1 MKRCVCLAAAAA
13 LLTLAGCNG
22 AEETQVRIEAAPETQ
37 RTLAQGEIVG
47 FHSGE
52 AASAW
57 LAIPYAAPPQ
67 GDLRW
72 RAPRPA
78 LAFDDGRLEAIEHG
92 AVCPQV
98 TNELSARAAGVEAGV
113 LIGEEDCLTLDIYA
127 PRDAAPEAGL
137 PVMVWIHGGANV
149 WGSSSAY
156 DGSQLA
162 AERDVVVVAVQYRLG
177 PLGFLSHPALRESAG
192 HPLDEAANFALLDLV
207 AALDWVDA
215 NITAFGGDAD
225 RITIFGESAGAFN
238 IAALMASEPARGRFD
253 AAIMQSGGTGTNSRE
268 VAENGGGND
277 LHPALEAVA
286 AFAGPDADGAAMRA
300 VPLED
305 VYAVYRD
312 ESGAFTSL
320 PRMIEDG
327 VSLPEDGILGAA
339 ARPGGFAPVPLITGA
354 NRDEM
359 KLYTAFD
366 PQLTRRLGPLVWPRD
381 VARYQAAVE
390 YPSRSWRV
398 GAVDDL
404 LDRLRSAGHE
414 DLWAYRF
421 DWDEGGKVLL
431 TDTGILLGASHA
443 MEIPFVFNH
452 FELFGP
458 FDRVLFNDRNAQGRA
473 ALADAMGGYWG
484 QFAHTGE
491 PGTGGG
497 AGLEWPRWGETARLM
512 RFDTPADGG
521 PEVMT
526 GRDTPAAIAAD
537 LAADT
542 RLQPSGRCAVAAG
555 IMRRQP
561 AIAQAFESGMDC

>member
-1 MKRCVCLAAAAA
+1 MARSAYLAMMAALAA
-13 LLTLAGCNG
+13 LAGCNG
-22 AEETQVRIEAAPETQ
+22 ADEPVSVTVTAAPETQ

-47 FHSGE
+47 FHSGD

-57 LAIPYAAPPQ
+57 LAIPYAAPPE

-78 LAFDDGRLEAIEHG
+78 LAFNGRLEAIEHG

-98 TNELSARAAGVEAGV
+98 TNELSATAAGVETGV

-177 PLGFLSHPALRESAG
+177 PLGFLSHPALRESAE

-225 RITIFGESAGAFN
+225 RITIFGESAGGFN

-253 AAIMQSGGTGTNSRE
+253 AAIMQSGGTGSNSRE
-268 VAENGGGND
+268 VAENGGGTD

-300 VPLED
+300 ASLED

-312 ESGAFTSL
+312 ETGGFTSL

-339 ARPGGFAPVPLITGA
+339 ARPGGFAPVPLITGV

-381 VARYQAAVE
+381 SERYAAAVE
-390 YPSRSWRV
+390 YPTRNWRV
-398 GAVDDL
+398 TAVDEL
-404 LDRLRSAGHE
+404 LDRLHGSGHR
-414 DLWAYRF
+414 DIWAYRF

-431 TDTGILLGASHA
+431 TDTGELLGASHA

-452 FELFGP
+452 FELFGS
-458 FDRVLFNDRNAQGRA
+458 FDRVLFNDRNAEGRE
-473 ALADAMGGYWG
+473 ALAGAMGGYWG
-484 QFAHTGE
+484 HFAHTGE
-491 PGTGGG
+491 PGTGGE
-497 AGLEWPRWGETARLM
+497 AGPAWPRWGETARLM
-512 RFDTPADGG
+512 RFDTPDDGG
-521 PEVMT
+521 LEVLE
-526 GRDTPAAIAAD
+526 GRDSVEAIAGDLASDPRLEPAERCTVAAAILRRRPEASSIFG
-537 LAADT
+537 T
-542 RLQPSGRCAVAAG
+542 RL
-555 IMRRQP
+555 
-561 AIAQAFESGMDC
+561 DC